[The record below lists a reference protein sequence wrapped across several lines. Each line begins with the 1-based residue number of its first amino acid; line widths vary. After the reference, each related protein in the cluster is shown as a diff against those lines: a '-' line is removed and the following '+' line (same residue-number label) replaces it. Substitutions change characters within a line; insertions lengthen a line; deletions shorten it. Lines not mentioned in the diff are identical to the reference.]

1 MIHIVVRLKVRS
13 NIARVWSRLT
23 DWPAN
28 SEWIPAT
35 KVTVT
40 KQTLGVGTEFVG
52 ITKIGPLTLPDP
64 MRVIQFN
71 PPMNGRASAR
81 VTKLGPPLEGEAGFD
96 LRDLGEDHTE
106 LVWFETVS
114 TRWARTERL
123 FSLPIRLVGWLAF
136 RYALGRFAKAL

>member
-1 MIHIVVRLKVRS
+1 MIHIVVRLKLRT
-13 NIARVWSRLT
+13 NITRVWSRLT

-64 MRVIQFN
+64 MRVIEFN
-71 PPMNGRASAR
+71 PPMYGQASAR
-81 VTKLGPPLEGEAGFD
+81 VEKLGPTLVGEAGFD
-96 LRDLGEDHTE
+96 LRELGEGHTE

-114 TRWARTERL
+114 TGWPRIEQL
-123 FSLPIRLVGWLAF
+123 FGLPIRLVGWLAF
-136 RYALGRFAKAL
+136 RYALGRFAKTL